1 MPQAITHQPISKAA
15 LSGSFRAWG
24 VRRGKLTGW
33 DVAVFSVLRHEE
45 AIRLDPACLIEMYA
59 RLGEDCAERMIGLT
73 MEELAG
79 NLTEVDRHALAG
91 DLPALIRCAERLS
104 LAARDI
110 GMTTLARVAGDV
122 IRATIAGDA
131 AGRSATVARLARIG
145 DRSFAAIWDIR
156 DVSL

>member
-1 MPQAITHQPISKAA
+1 MPQSITHQPISKAA

-24 VRRGKLTGW
+24 VRREKLTGW

-45 AIRLDPACLIEMYA
+45 AIRLDPACLIALYA
-59 RLGEDCAERMIGLT
+59 GLGEDRAERVVGLA

-79 NLTEVDRHALAG
+79 CLTEVDRHAPAG
-91 DLPALIRCAERLS
+91 DLPALIRCAERVS
-104 LAARDI
+104 LVACDI

-122 IRATIAGDA
+122 IRATITGDA
-131 AGRSATVARLARIG
+131 AGRAATVARLARIG

-156 DVSL
+156 DASL

>member
-1 MPQAITHQPISKAA
+1 M
-15 LSGSFRAWG
+15 
-24 VRRGKLTGW
+24 TGC

-45 AIRLDPACLIEMYA
+45 AVRLDPACLIELYA
-59 RLGEDCAERMIGLT
+59 RLGEERAERVVGLA

-79 NLTEVDRHALAG
+79 RLTEVDRHALAG
-91 DLPALIRCAERLS
+91 DLPGLIRCAERLS
-104 LAARDI
+104 LVARDI

-122 IRATIAGDA
+122 IRATITGDGA
-131 AGRSATVARLARIG
+131 ARAATVARLARIS